1 MGLIDFLFGKKD
13 NTQTTVSTNSSRQ
26 YGHIITEK
34 ADVTLDHYSDIC
46 ESFIALD
53 TETTGLSSS
62 EDVIIEVGAVKF
74 VGNKIVASYNSLVNE
89 SVTVPYSAYQ
99 VNHISTSMIR
109 QQGKAPDVVYHEL
122 TNFMGDALCGKIYV
136 CAHNASFDMDF
147 LKKTL
152 EYHGY
157 HAKILYIDTL
167 SLSKQ
172 LIRGLSNYKQDTVAK
187 YFGINNTQSH
197 RADSDAEVC
206 GKILTNLLLLKQKEF
221 EKEKIQREKHIPT
234 DEDKEIIAIIANSL
248 KDNGCDI
255 RNLRAYRNSS
265 NYVVLIDKYIILRF
279 KVLKKKSFLV
289 IPKLYIRGSG
299 ISKIEDCT
307 NTEGTSNIRVLFDDP
322 FELIEYGYLLS
333 ELFTNMNDSQGAFM
347 NDYETEYF
355 ANTPLTYFTDLELKE
370 YLESAKNRQKLN
382 AEKRE
387 QENQKRLEQKK
398 REEADK
404 AEKLRIQ
411 KEAEKKKQ
419 EIYDKKIR
427 QQELLKNLIENTK
440 DISEAEISEIA
451 KLSASSGKR
460 AVIQLNDNG
469 AILRIYQSVSEASN
483 YVGVSPKTIRD
494 VANGKYKHG
503 GGFCW
508 KYADQLYDKESIK
521 Y

>member
-1 MGLIDFLFGKKD
+1 M
-13 NTQTTVSTNSSRQ
+13 
-26 YGHIITEK
+26 
-34 ADVTLDHYSDIC
+34 
-46 ESFIALD
+46 
-53 TETTGLSSS
+53 
-62 EDVIIEVGAVKF
+62 
-74 VGNKIVASYNSLVNE
+74 
-89 SVTVPYSAYQ
+89 
-99 VNHISTSMIR
+99 
-109 QQGKAPDVVYHEL
+109 
-122 TNFMGDALCGKIYV
+122 
-136 CAHNASFDMDF
+136 
-147 LKKTL
+147 
-152 EYHGY
+152 
-157 HAKILYIDTL
+157 
-167 SLSKQ
+167 
-172 LIRGLSNYKQDTVAK
+172 
-187 YFGINNTQSH
+187 
-197 RADSDAEVC
+197 
-206 GKILTNLLLLKQKEF
+206 LLKQKEF

-469 AILRIYQSVSEASN
+469 AILRIYHFS
-483 YVGVSPKTIRD
+483 
-494 VANGKYKHG
+494 
-503 GGFCW
+503 
-508 KYADQLYDKESIK
+508 
-521 Y
+521 